1 MKTGFLLGLSM
12 LLTTVAYGQRV
23 ESFLGTYTGQNA
35 TGYLQPF
42 ADALPA
48 MLHSGYSQDARVDSG
63 FHLYIGL
70 AVFAAIPMDAQR
82 QFTATTEGAFT
93 PVQSATVPTIFGDI
107 RSVTVDGDNGTSYVF
122 SGGLNTRYLPLA
134 APQLTVGSLYGTE
147 LNLRYLGFDFGEN
160 FGKLSLIGGGIRHS
174 LSQYFHPR
182 NLDLTF
188 AYAEQQF
195 KVSTALNVRSRQ
207 VTLEAGQH
215 WKGVA
220 YYGFVGY
227 LMGKTGIHYG
237 SPPEVS
243 PLVNLSLTTKNGLIA
258 GAGFSVKAWK
268 IKLNANARYAGSII
282 ATGGLGLDF

>member
-12 LLTTVAYGQRV
+12 LLLPAAHGQRV
-23 ESFLGTYTGQNA
+23 ESFLGTYKGQNA

-48 MLHSGYSQDARVDSG
+48 MLQSGYSQDARVDSS

-70 AVFAAIPMDAQR
+70 VVFAALPTDAQR

-93 PVQSATVPTIFGDI
+93 PVQPATVPTIFGDT
-107 RSVTVDGDNGTSYVF
+107 RSVIVNGDNGTSYVF

-134 APQLTVGSLYGTE
+134 APQLTLGSLYGTE
-147 LNLRYLGFDFGEN
+147 LNLRYFASDFGKN
-160 FGKLSLIGGGIRHS
+160 FGKVSLIGGGIRHS

-182 NLDLTF
+182 NLDLTL

-195 KVSTALNVRSRQ
+195 KIGTVLNVRSRQ
-207 VTLEAGQH
+207 LMLEAGQH
-215 WKGVA
+215 WKGIA
-220 YYGFVGY
+220 YYGFAGY
-227 LMGKTGIHYG
+227 LMSKTDIHYAY
-237 SPPEVS
+237 SAEAS
-243 PLVNLSLTTKNGLIA
+243 SQVNLSLKNKNALIA
-258 GAGFSVKAWK
+258 GAGFSVKVWK
-268 IKLNANARYAGSII
+268 IKLNANARYAGSIV